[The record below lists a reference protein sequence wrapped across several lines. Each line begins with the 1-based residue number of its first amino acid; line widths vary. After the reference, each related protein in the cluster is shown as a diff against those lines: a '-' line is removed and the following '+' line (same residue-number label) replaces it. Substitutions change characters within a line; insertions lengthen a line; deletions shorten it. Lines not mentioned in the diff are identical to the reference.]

1 MDRSPDP
8 RPALAVMSD
17 RTGSDADRAALLAH
31 FRVLMD
37 HCVDGMIVIDS
48 RGIVQAFN
56 KSAEKIFGFDA
67 ADVEGENVS
76 ILMPD
81 PDRSRHDE
89 YIEKYI
95 ETGDAKIIGIG
106 REVYGQR
113 KSGETFPMD
122 LSVGDLPIGDD
133 RLFVGTIRDVT
144 ERRVIERQ
152 LLQASKMEAIGQL
165 TGGIAHDFNNLL
177 AILMMDIEMLE
188 GMVRG
193 NADAEELVS
202 EALDVTRTG
211 ADLTQRL
218 LAFSRR
224 QSLLPSQLDPGTLI
238 EETTGLLKRTI
249 GEAID
254 IRTAGLEGLWTISV
268 DRAQL
273 ENAILNLAINA
284 RDAMPDGGALTID
297 CANVSV
303 EAADRADFDDIS
315 AGPYV
320 RISVSDTGTGMPP
333 ETLARVFEPFFTT
346 KEGGHGTGLGLSM
359 VYGFV
364 RQSGGQVTVYSEVGI
379 GTTVNLYFPRDGAGE
394 ETPGARPEEDVLPGG
409 SERILLVEDDDRLR
423 ERTRRSLEAL
433 GYEVALAANAAE
445 AMAALEE
452 MEELDIVLSDVVM
465 PGGRNGDDLARDI
478 ADAYP
483 ELRVALMTGYAENS
497 ESLAALAAQGMEI
510 LHKPFTRRQL
520 AETLR
525 RAIDGVPAG

>member
-1 MDRSPDP
+1 MDRNSEPGRILAATND
-8 RPALAVMSD
+8 RDALQAE
-17 RTGSDADRAALLAH
+17 RTARLAH

-48 RGIVQAFN
+48 RGVIQAFN

-67 ADVEGENVS
+67 PDVEGKNVS

-89 YIEKYI
+89 YIERYL
-95 ETGDAKIIGIG
+95 ETGDAKIIGVG

-122 LSVGDLPIGDD
+122 LSVGDLPVGDD

-193 NADAEELVS
+193 NAEAEELVS

-224 QSLLPSQLDPGTLI
+224 QSLMPSQLDPGALI
-238 EETTGLLKRTI
+238 QETTGLLKRAI
-249 GEAID
+249 GETID
-254 IRTAGLEGLWTISV
+254 IGTGGLDGLWTISV

-303 EAADRADFDDIS
+303 ETEDTADFDDIP

-364 RQSGGQVTVYSEVGI
+364 RQSGGQVTIYSEAGI
-379 GTTVNLYFPRDGAGE
+379 GTTVNLYFPRHASAGE
-394 ETPGARPEEDVLPGG
+394 DVSIRPEENDLPGG
-409 SERILLVEDDDRLR
+409 AERILLVEDDDRLR
-423 ERTRRSLEAL
+423 DRTRRALEAL
-433 GYEVALAANAAE
+433 GYEVAIAANAAD
-445 AMAALEE
+445 AMTAVGEL
-452 MEELDIVLSDVVM
+452 EELDIVLSDVVM
-465 PGGRNGDDLARDI
+465 PGGQNGDDLARKI
-478 ADAYP
+478 AAAYP
-483 ELRVALMTGYAENS
+483 ELRIALMTGYAENS
-497 ESLAALAAQGMEI
+497 ESLADLAAQGIEI
-510 LHKPFTRRQL
+510 LHKPFTRREL
-520 AETLR
+520 AEMLR
-525 RAIDGVPAG
+525 RAIDG